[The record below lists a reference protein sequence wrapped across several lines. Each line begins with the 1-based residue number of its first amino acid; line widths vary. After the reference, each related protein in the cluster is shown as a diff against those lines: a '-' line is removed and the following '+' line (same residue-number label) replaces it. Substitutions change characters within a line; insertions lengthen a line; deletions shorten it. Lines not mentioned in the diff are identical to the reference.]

1 MENIV
6 TKTNRFGANT
16 IRNNL
21 YMGREAMNGGNTAHT
36 TAAHAVD
43 NP

>member
-1 MENIV
+1 MGNTV
-6 TKTNRFGANT
+6 SKTNRFGANKIT
-16 IRNNL
+16 ICIW
-21 YMGREAMNGGNTAHT
+21 GEAMTGGTTAHT